1 MIKLVRVDHRLLHG
15 QVAFAWTKNLSVD
28 CILIANDE
36 VAADK
41 LRMAALR
48 MAAPAGVK
56 VVIKNIVDSVAAI
69 QSGKT
74 DKYHLMII
82 LESIKDADRL
92 TDKLRMI
99 KHVNLGGVKKEEGK
113 KQISMAVFVSEE
125 ETKLL
130 RNMHDRGVELEIK
143 LVPEDKSQDV
153 NDNDTDLPGSCFW
166 IFEQFLWKR
175 KYRTPT
181 GNGNIN
187 RIGSGRYAPWN
198 HDRSNIGISVAG
210 SFPNWSK

>member
-99 KHVNLGGVKKEEGK
+99 KHVNLGEVKKEEGK

-143 LVPEDKSQDV
+143 MVPEDKSQDAMK
-153 NDNDTDLPGSCFW
+153 L
-166 IFEQFLWKR
+166 I
-175 KYRTPT
+175 
-181 GNGNIN
+181 
-187 RIGSGRYAPWN
+187 
-198 HDRSNIGISVAG
+198 
-210 SFPNWSK
+210 

>member
-99 KHVNLGGVKKEEGK
+99 KHVNLDGVKKEEGK

-143 LVPEDKSQDV
+143 MVPEDKSQDAMK
-153 NDNDTDLPGSCFW
+153 L
-166 IFEQFLWKR
+166 I
-175 KYRTPT
+175 
-181 GNGNIN
+181 
-187 RIGSGRYAPWN
+187 
-198 HDRSNIGISVAG
+198 
-210 SFPNWSK
+210 

>member
-1 MIKLVRVDHRLLHG
+1 MIKLIRVDHRLLHG

-143 LVPEDKSQDV
+143 MVPEDKSQDAMK
-153 NDNDTDLPGSCFW
+153 L
-166 IFEQFLWKR
+166 I
-175 KYRTPT
+175 
-181 GNGNIN
+181 
-187 RIGSGRYAPWN
+187 
-198 HDRSNIGISVAG
+198 
-210 SFPNWSK
+210 

>member
-99 KHVNLGGVKKEEGK
+99 KHVNLGGVKKEEEK
-113 KQISMAVFVSEE
+113 NRFPWLS
-125 ETKLL
+125 L
-130 RNMHDRGVELEIK
+130 
-143 LVPEDKSQDV
+143 
-153 NDNDTDLPGSCFW
+153 
-166 IFEQFLWKR
+166 FLKR
-175 KYRTPT
+175 KQSFSEICMTEEWNWKLKWFRK
-181 GNGNIN
+181 IN
-187 RIGSGRYAPWN
+187 L
-198 HDRSNIGISVAG
+198 
-210 SFPNWSK
+210 KML

>member
-41 LRMAALR
+41 LR

-143 LVPEDKSQDV
+143 MVPEDKSQDAMK
-153 NDNDTDLPGSCFW
+153 L
-166 IFEQFLWKR
+166 I
-175 KYRTPT
+175 
-181 GNGNIN
+181 
-187 RIGSGRYAPWN
+187 
-198 HDRSNIGISVAG
+198 
-210 SFPNWSK
+210 

>member
-41 LRMAALR
+41 LR

-99 KHVNLGGVKKEEGK
+99 KHVKLGGVKKEEGK

-143 LVPEDKSQDV
+143 MVPEDKSQDAMK
-153 NDNDTDLPGSCFW
+153 L
-166 IFEQFLWKR
+166 I
-175 KYRTPT
+175 
-181 GNGNIN
+181 
-187 RIGSGRYAPWN
+187 
-198 HDRSNIGISVAG
+198 
-210 SFPNWSK
+210 